1 MTATGGPPT
10 PPPRE
15 GRALGAWVLRG
26 LTAAGLLLS
35 ADIHLVLFVEGYRD
49 IEVVGA
55 LFALNAVAGL
65 VLGLLVLVW
74 RHWLPLLGAIGF
86 GALTLVAFYLSTTVG
101 FFGVNETVGGTQQVL
116 AAVSEWVAVVG
127 GTLALVVERRRSR
140 TAASTVT
147 STRAGPRPAGREA

>member
-1 MTATGGPPT
+1 MTVTGGPPT
-10 PPPRE
+10 PPARE

-55 LFALNAVAGL
+55 LFALNAVAGF

-116 AAVSEWVAVVG
+116 AAVSEWVAVVAG
-127 GTLALVVERRRSR
+127 ALALLVERRR
-140 TAASTVT
+140 A
-147 STRAGPRPAGREA
+147 RAGAPMVTGSSASPHKVGPDA

>member
-1 MTATGGPPT
+1 MTVTGGPPT

-74 RHWLPLLGAIGF
+74 RHWLPLLGAVGF
-86 GALTLVAFYLSTTVG
+86 GVATLTAFLVSTTSAG
-101 FFGVNETVGGTQQVL
+101 FFGVHEQWVGVPVWLSAISEVGAIVLGL
-116 AAVSEWVAVVG
+116 AAI
-127 GTLALVVERRRSR
+127 VVERRR
-140 TAASTVT
+140 ATV
-147 STRAGPRPAGREA
+147 SPAGAALRRG